1 MGQSPPATI
10 LKRQKVYREG
20 KNLQTAQPT
29 NSPTRG
35 WAEAGKEE
43 DRDCRDSP
51 EGGKRR
57 EGRGLQGLK
66 PQQDRIMITLLDS
79 NKMTC
84 NSIFDR
90 RFPGYNTWWLVF
102 KDVVIPLSP

>member
-1 MGQSPPATI
+1 VGQSPPATI

-43 DRDCRDSP
+43 DRDCRIHQR
-51 EGGKRR
+51 EEK
-57 EGRGLQGLK
+57 EGRGGDYKASSHSKIEL
-66 PQQDRIMITLLDS
+66 
-79 NKMTC
+79 
-84 NSIFDR
+84 
-90 RFPGYNTWWLVF
+90 
-102 KDVVIPLSP
+102 